1 MIVSELKDVI
11 ALFNNYSICCIHL
24 FGVDDVE
31 MVNSNVLSQYNITKN
46 NVITIGYRRKV
57 YSFPFQPLSM

>member
-1 MIVSELKDVI
+1 MIVSELKVVI
-11 ALFNNYSICCIHL
+11 ALFNNYSIGCIHM

-31 MVNSNVLSQYNITKN
+31 MVNSNVFSQHDITEN